1 MPVIILTAYTATERT
16 IGSLTQGAFAYL
28 TKPYNRDELRAVLRR
43 AVGVQA
49 LAAQVQYAE
58 LALDESEERFRSL
71 VESAT
76 DAIVLADEQGKIMSW
91 NKAATR
97 LFGYRV
103 EEVQGRLLTMLMPV
117 RYREAHEQGFRRLQE
132 TGQSKLIGHL
142 IAVEGLRKDGTEF
155 PLELSLAMWKSH
167 GRSFYSGII
176 RDITARRRS
185 EEALDRLQRQ
195 HALILTQAGEGIYGM
210 DRLGNSTFVNTAAST
225 LLGYNID
232 ELLGQPMHG
241 IVHHTRA
248 DGKPYPLEDCPIHA
262 SIRDGRVHRVTSEVF
277 WRKDGTSFPV
287 EYVSTPIREGD
298 SVVGAVVVFRDVSD
312 RTRAEAALEYTE
324 QRFRSLV
331 ANIPG
336 AVYRCACD
344 ADWTMQFLSEA
355 IVNISAIPPPI
366 LSIIWS
372 DPTRA

>member
-1 MPVIILTAYTATERT
+1 M
-16 IGSLTQGAFAYL
+16 
-28 TKPYNRDELRAVLRR
+28 
-43 AVGVQA
+43 QA

-58 LALDESEERFRSL
+58 HALDESEERFRSL

-91 NKAATR
+91 NKAANR
-97 LFGYRV
+97 LFGYRE
-103 EEVQGRLLTMLMPV
+103 EEVQGRPLTMLMPV

-132 TGQSKLIGHL
+132 TGESKIIGHL

-155 PLELSLAMWKSH
+155 PLELSLATWKSH

-176 RDITARRRS
+176 RDITARRHS
-185 EEALDRLQRQ
+185 EEALDRLRRQ

-210 DRLGNSTFVNTAAST
+210 DRLGHSTFVNTAAST

-232 ELLGQPMHG
+232 ELLGQSMHR

-248 DGKPYPLEDCPIHA
+248 DGKPYPLEECPIHA
-262 SIRDGRVHRVTSEVF
+262 SIRDGRVHRVTREVF

-298 SVVGAVVVFRDVSD
+298 SLVGAVVVFRDVSD

-355 IVNISAIPPPI
+355 IVNISGYPA
-366 LSIIWS
+366 S
-372 DPTRA
+372 DFIDNLVRSYASVIHPEDRLHGARGRSAKPSLPSAHTRSSTA